1 MVDSARRRVLIVDD
15 EPLVL
20 EILSEHFE
28 IDYDVE
34 IALNGVDALNAVRR
48 QRPDVVLLDVKMPG
62 MSGVEVLKAIKQ
74 LDDSIAVIMVTAN
87 EQVALAA
94 EALKS
99 GAFGYV
105 PKPFD
110 FRFLDHTLTAI
121 LNRPM
126 GDDTA
131 RGKGSV

>member
-1 MVDSARRRVLIVDD
+1 M
-15 EPLVL
+15 L
-20 EILSEHFE
+20 EVLSEHFE
-28 IDYDVE
+28 INYDVE
-34 IALNGVDALNAVRR
+34 IALNGVEALDAIRR
-48 QRPDVVLLDVKMPG
+48 QRPDVVLLDIKMPG

-121 LNRPM
+121 LNRPP
-126 GDDTA
+126 GDDRNTA
-131 RGKGSV
+131 HGKGSV

>member
-1 MVDSARRRVLIVDD
+1 MVDVARRRVLIVDD

-87 EQVALAA
+87 EQVELAA

-126 GDDTA
+126 RDDTPP
-131 RGKGSV
+131 GKGSV